1 MATCGDVTER
11 IDAFIDGELEPSVSV
26 EVARHLGQCAPCDET
41 MRAFL
46 EVRDAIVAESDR
58 AVSTLDLSTVWP
70 AIDRDL
76 TRVAEQV
83 AWRARVAQR
92 RRGLPRGLAW
102 GAVAALAAGMA
113 LFLRPVD
120 GPRPRGVAF
129 SSPPGTTVAKVSTAK
144 RLPNHVLIDRLAGKD
159 IALRREPKSGT
170 TMIWVNHE
178 VERSGW

>member
-1 MATCGDVTER
+1 MTTCGDMTAR

-41 MRAFL
+41 MRTLL
-46 EVRDAIVAESDR
+46 EVREALVVESDR
-58 AVSTLDLSTVWP
+58 AVSTLDLSNVWP

-76 TRVAEQV
+76 TRVAEQT
-83 AWRARVAQR
+83 AWRGRVAQR
-92 RRGLPRGLAW
+92 RRGIPRGVAW
-102 GAVAALAAGMA
+102 GAVAALAAGTV

-120 GPRPRGVAF
+120 VQSPVA
-129 SSPPGTTVAKVSTAK
+129 PVKIATAK

-159 IALRREPKSGT
+159 IAVRREPKSGT